1 MLAQTAIS
9 TALSIISGTLIMY
22 GMVACF
28 RHKVKFFNIV
38 LVNIA
43 ADIAAGILEVYTEP
57 LIARGICILLMVIL
71 LKHFTEMKSWI
82 AIFLISGFTNVCA
95 SVIVFGMMEMVIL
108 PMLNRI

>member
-1 MLAQTAIS
+1 MLAQIAIS
-9 TALSIISGTLIMY
+9 TAISIITGTLIMY
-22 GMVACF
+22 GMLAFF
-28 RHKVKFFNIV
+28 RHKVKFFNVV
-38 LVNIA
+38 LINIA

-71 LKHFTEMKSWI
+71 LKHFTEMKSWVSV
-82 AIFLISGFTNVCA
+82 FLISGFTNVCA